1 MEELKTPSATAEQEK
16 LVIQK
21 YSLLKIWTVPA
32 LAYAHLCGE
41 GEVAV
46 FFQEVLYRKPKLAVS
61 FLEDTETKI
70 D

>member
-1 MEELKTPSATAEQEK
+1 M
-16 LVIQK
+16 QK

-46 FFQEVLYRKPKLAVS
+46 FFQEVLYKKPELAVS
-61 FLEDTETKI
+61 FLEDTETET
-70 D
+70 DEQ